1 MELAS
6 FQCSALRLVVPKCW
20 LSTNQKLF
28 IMPWTLSGIIIG
40 KHHEKQ
46 VLTNLLFCRENN
58 LGDQIQLI
66 KGRLEDLDNIPKV
79 DAIISEWMGYL
90 LLFEG
95 MLDSVIYARD
105 HHLKPGGLLL
115 PNRCDMSL
123 VGISDMGE

>member
-1 MELAS
+1 
-6 FQCSALRLVVPKCW
+6 
-20 LSTNQKLF
+20 
-28 IMPWTLSGIIIG
+28 MPWTLSGIIIG
-40 KHHEKQ
+40 THNERQ